1 MLWTVLFQ
9 KLKRQPPKASQIYAL
24 LDNPKTHRT
33 EKVYLKLKYDSHGYP
48 YFVPRD
54 ENIERGYRKTNK
66 QPRGCEQ
73 HPLFLLQ
80 IPPPKRPAFL
90 FFTFFLILSVSDQ

>member
-1 MLWTVLFQ
+1 MLWIVLFQ

-48 YFVPRD
+48 SKR
-54 ENIERGYRKTNK
+54 RKY
-66 QPRGCEQ
+66 
-73 HPLFLLQ
+73 
-80 IPPPKRPAFL
+80 
-90 FFTFFLILSVSDQ
+90 

>member
-1 MLWTVLFQ
+1 MNIQSISKENANANVTLS
-9 KLKRQPPKASQIYAL
+9 ASQIYAL

-54 ENIERGYRKTNK
+54 ENIERGYRKTK
-66 QPRGCEQ
+66 
-73 HPLFLLQ
+73 
-80 IPPPKRPAFL
+80 
-90 FFTFFLILSVSDQ
+90 

>member
-48 YFVPRD
+48 YFVPS
-54 ENIERGYRKTNK
+54 ENEINNPGGASSIPFSYCKYRPQKDL
-66 QPRGCEQ
+66 
-73 HPLFLLQ
+73 H
-80 IPPPKRPAFL
+80 FL
-90 FFTFFLILSVSDQ
+90 FFTVFLILSVSDQ

>member
-48 YFVPRD
+48 YFVPID
-54 ENIERGYRKTNK
+54 ENIERGLSNSISIRSINEE
-66 QPRGCEQ
+66 RSI
-73 HPLFLLQ
+73 Q
-80 IPPPKRPAFL
+80 IRSEIHFVKKGEL
-90 FFTFFLILSVSDQ
+90 T

>member
-48 YFVPRD
+48 YFVPID
-54 ENIERGYRKTNK
+54 ENIERGYRKTN
-66 QPRGCEQ
+66 PGGASS
-73 HPLFLLQ
+73 
-80 IPPPKRPAFL
+80 IPFSYCKYRPQKDLHFL
-90 FFTFFLILSVSDQ
+90 FFTVFLILSVSDQ

>member
-54 ENIERGYRKTNK
+54 ENIERGDRKTK
-66 QPRGCEQ
+66 
-73 HPLFLLQ
+73 
-80 IPPPKRPAFL
+80 
-90 FFTFFLILSVSDQ
+90 

>member
-33 EKVYLKLKYDSHGYP
+33 EKVYLKLKYDANPGRSKSRFG
-48 YFVPRD
+48 
-54 ENIERGYRKTNK
+54 KSAKNK
-66 QPRGCEQ
+66 
-73 HPLFLLQ
+73 
-80 IPPPKRPAFL
+80 
-90 FFTFFLILSVSDQ
+90 

>member
-1 MLWTVLFQ
+1 MNIQSISKENANANVTLSAWTVLFQ

-54 ENIERGYRKTNK
+54 ENIERGYRKTK
-66 QPRGCEQ
+66 
-73 HPLFLLQ
+73 
-80 IPPPKRPAFL
+80 
-90 FFTFFLILSVSDQ
+90 

>member
-33 EKVYLKLKYDSHGYP
+33 EKVYLKLKYDSYCK
-48 YFVPRD
+48 
-54 ENIERGYRKTNK
+54 YRPQKDL
-66 QPRGCEQ
+66 
-73 HPLFLLQ
+73 H
-80 IPPPKRPAFL
+80 FL
-90 FFTFFLILSVSDQ
+90 FFTVFLILSVSDQ

>member
-33 EKVYLKLKYDSHGYP
+33 EKVYLKLKYD
-48 YFVPRD
+48 
-54 ENIERGYRKTNK
+54 
-66 QPRGCEQ
+66 
-73 HPLFLLQ
+73 FLS
-80 IPPPKRPAFL
+80 
-90 FFTFFLILSVSDQ
+90 LIHI